1 MSVSKSFIVTVEK
14 NMPFT
19 GLYYIL
25 PSISVDWWKSTGES
39 AAKNIDINFSWLVF
53 SVAVEFTFGGVA

>member
-1 MSVSKSFIVTVEK
+1 MSVSKSFIVTVER

-19 GLYYIL
+19 GLYYLL
-25 PSISVDWWKSTGES
+25 PSLTVDWWKSTGES
-39 AAKNIDINFSWLVF
+39 AAKNIDITLSWLVF